1 MKRLKREEVSPNVSE
16 EGESEFHARV
26 EEQVDEVSKA
36 NLGEILKDSF
46 WQFIPPDTSW
56 SVLFSQGLRL
66 RRI

>member
-1 MKRLKREEVSPNVSE
+1 MSE

-36 NLGEILKDSF
+36 NLGEILKNSF
-46 WQFIPPDTSW
+46 RQSIPPDTSW